1 MDGLPP
7 PEEVD
12 GRKDELRSAGE
23 GVGPGRAGFR
33 AIISAL
39 AYQQIDFMQID
50 YYIYL
55 SVALFCIGIVGV
67 LTRRNAIIIFMCIEL
82 MLNAVNLLLVAF
94 SKMHHLKNAAV
105 NASAGSDG
113 QLFVFFI
120 MVVAAAEVSVGLA
133 IIVMMYRNIHSVDIN
148 FLNRLKH

>member
-1 MDGLPP
+1 MP
-7 PEEVD
+7 
-12 GRKDELRSAGE
+12 
-23 GVGPGRAGFR
+23 
-33 AIISAL
+33 IN
-39 AYQQIDFMQID
+39 
-50 YYIYL
+50 YYIFL
-55 SVALFCIGIVGV
+55 SIALFCIGIVGV

-94 SKMHHLKNAAV
+94 SKMHHLGATATGNAT
-105 NASAGSDG
+105 AGLDG

-133 IIVMMYRNIHSVDIN
+133 IIVMMYRNIHSVDVN